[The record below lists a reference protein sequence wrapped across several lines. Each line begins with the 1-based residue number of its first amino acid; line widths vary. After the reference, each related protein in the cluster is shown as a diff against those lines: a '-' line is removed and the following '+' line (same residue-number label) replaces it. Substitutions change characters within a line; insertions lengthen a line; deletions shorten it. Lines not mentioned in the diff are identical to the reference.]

1 MSYWTYLEFR
11 DKLTNRYDMG
21 YYFQN
26 KSFGNFKLN
35 KINKKIHP
43 HAISGIQTQFNN
55 LKNEKEKKNKKLNP
69 T

>member
-1 MSYWTYLEFR
+1 
-11 DKLTNRYDMG
+11 MG

-35 KINKKIHP
+35 KIKKIHP

-55 LKNEKEKKNKKLNP
+55 LKNEKEKKE
-69 T
+69 